1 MHRLHLGEI
10 HDAVAGTEAGEL
22 PDRLAV
28 GAAGVGVAD
37 VRAEEV
43 AAVPAPQDPLK
54 RARAGKR
61 LGLYRCTRQT
71 DSLPHRFISHL
82 HSGLFLFIVDK
93 RLYGR
98 VDVAAHETGL

>member
-28 GAAGVGVAD
+28 GAARMCELKKSRS
-37 VRAEEV
+37 RAR
-43 AAVPAPQDPLK
+43 AAGRAK

-61 LGLYRCTRQT
+61 LGL
-71 DSLPHRFISHL
+71 
-82 HSGLFLFIVDK
+82 
-93 RLYGR
+93 
-98 VDVAAHETGL
+98 